1 MDFADQSLKSA
12 GFPER
17 SWNGEPVIAET
28 KNIKRLKPAG
38 AYVMPNTSILR
49 FGLILVT
56 ALVLLAGAVTSA
68 IYLSRPQAQPIPEE
82 LDKPVMAAQIEF
94 MADAMRRS
102 AARIAAHP
110 QTIACFATASPDV
123 CQEQAANLHALNQDA
138 TVLFVT
144 DGQRQ
149 LLPGFLPGETQRLLA
164 SAGRGGAGATAS
176 ATFNLSLSH
185 PVVGSDGKRLGF
197 VIVEQSVPQLQAL
210 FDTLPLPDA
219 AAYAELQQRQTGDA
233 SVVLMRRGN
242 QAVKRNAHATLIAL
256 AGTPWQIA
264 VWRPVT
270 PVVENVAPYVLG
282 WLVASLI
289 IAILVV
295 ATLLAVRNRV
305 TDSLRM
311 LVKLTND
318 LRQQRLRADYPVSL
332 AEFQTPL
339 ETMLKLGKVML
350 GRQKEVSSQARI
362 DHLSQVNNRRSF
374 DEKQKELFASLKDG
388 WSHSLLILDIDN
400 FKQVND
406 TFGHEAGDQLIIKFG
421 NALKASLRNSDFI
434 ARLGGDEFC
443 VLFPFT
449 PLDRA
454 QELADRLRGKMPES
468 VELIPGVTQ
477 KLSWSGGLSE
487 YSREDAQENEA
498 LARADTALLEAK
510 RSGRNVTRIKEAA

>member
-1 MDFADQSLKSA
+1 
-12 GFPER
+12 
-17 SWNGEPVIAET
+17 
-28 KNIKRLKPAG
+28 
-38 AYVMPNTSILR
+38 MPHTSILR
-49 FGLILVT
+49 FGLILAT
-56 ALVLLAGAVTSA
+56 ALVLLAGVVASA
-68 IYLSRPQAQPIPEE
+68 MFLSRPQALPAAEE
-82 LDKPVMAAQIEF
+82 LDKPVMATQIEF
-94 MADAMRRS
+94 MADAMQRS

-110 QTIACFATASPDV
+110 QTLACFTSVAPEV
-123 CQEQAANLHALNQDA
+123 CQAQATNLHALNQDA

-149 LLPGFLPGETQRLLA
+149 LLPGFLPGDTRRLLA
-164 SAGRGGAGATAS
+164 TAGSGGAGATAS

-185 PVVGSDGKRLGF
+185 PVMGSEGKRLGF

-219 AAYAELQQRQTGDA
+219 AAYAELQQRQAGDA
-233 SVVLMRRGN
+233 SMVLMRRGN
-242 QAVKRNAHATLIAL
+242 QAVKRQARATLIAL

-270 PVVENVAPYVLG
+270 PVVESMAPYVLS
-282 WLVASLI
+282 WLVASLM

-295 ATLLAVRNRV
+295 ATILAVRNRV
-305 TDSLRM
+305 NDSLRTM
-311 LVKLTND
+311 VKLTND
-318 LRQQRLRADYPVSL
+318 LRQQRLRADYPVTL

-350 GRQKEVSSQARI
+350 GKQKEVTSQARI

-421 NALKASLRNSDFI
+421 DALRTCLRNSDFI

-454 QELADRLRGKMPES
+454 KELADRLRGNMPES

-487 YSREDAQENEA
+487 YSREDKQENEA

-510 RSGRNVTRIKEAA
+510 RSGRNMTRIRDAA

>member
-1 MDFADQSLKSA
+1 MHH
-12 GFPER
+12 
-17 SWNGEPVIAET
+17 
-28 KNIKRLKPAG
+28 
-38 AYVMPNTSILR
+38 TSILR
-49 FGLILVT
+49 FGLILVA
-56 ALVLLAGAVTSA
+56 ALVLLAGVVTSV
-68 IYLSRPQAQPIPEE
+68 IFLSRPQAAPIEE
-82 LDKPVMAAQIEF
+82 EFDKPVMATQIEF
-94 MADAMRRS
+94 MADAMQRS

-110 QTIACFATASPDV
+110 QTLACFTSGTPDI
-123 CQEQAANLHALNQDA
+123 CQAQAANLHALNQDA
-138 TVLFVT
+138 TVLFAT

-149 LLPGFLPGETQRLLA
+149 LLPGFLPGDTRRLLA
-164 SAGRGGAGATAS
+164 NAGREGMGAAAS

-185 PVVGSDGKRLGF
+185 PVTNSEGKRLGF

-210 FDTLPLPDA
+210 FDTLPLPDS
-219 AAYAELQQRQTGDA
+219 AAYAELQQIQAGDT
-233 SVVLMRRGN
+233 SMVLMRRGN
-242 QAVKRNAHATLIAL
+242 QAIKRHARATLIAL

-264 VWRPVT
+264 VWRPVV
-270 PVVENVAPYVLG
+270 PVVESIAPYALS

-295 ATLLAVRNRV
+295 GTLLAVRTRV
-305 TDSLRM
+305 NDGLRM
-311 LVKLTND
+311 LVRFTND
-318 LRQQRLRADYPVSL
+318 LRQQRLRAAYPVSL
-332 AEFQTPL
+332 AEFQAPL
-339 ETMLKLGKVML
+339 ATMLKLGKVML
-350 GRQKEVSSQARI
+350 GQQKEVTAQARV
-362 DHLSQVNNRRSF
+362 DHLSQVQNRRSF
-374 DEKQKELFASLKDG
+374 DEKQKELFASMKDG

-421 NALKASLRNSDFI
+421 NALKSCLRNSDFI

-454 QELADRLRGKMPES
+454 QELAERLRAKMPES

-487 YSREDAQENEA
+487 YSREDKQENEA

-510 RSGRNVTRIKEAA
+510 RSGRNMTRIRDAA

>member
-1 MDFADQSLKSA
+1 MHH
-12 GFPER
+12 
-17 SWNGEPVIAET
+17 
-28 KNIKRLKPAG
+28 
-38 AYVMPNTSILR
+38 TSILR

-56 ALVLLAGAVTSA
+56 ALVLLAGVVTAV
-68 IYLSRPQAQPIPEE
+68 IFLSRPQSVPIPEE
-82 LDKPVMAAQIEF
+82 FDKPVMATQIEF
-94 MADAMRRS
+94 MAEAMQRS

-110 QTIACFATASPDV
+110 QTLACFTTGSPEV
-123 CQEQAANLHALNQDA
+123 CQAQASNLHALNQDA

-144 DGQRQ
+144 DEQRQ
-149 LLPGFLPGETQRLLA
+149 LLPGFLPGDTRRLLA
-164 SAGRGGAGATAS
+164 NAGRAGMGATAS

-185 PVVGSDGKRLGF
+185 PVSNNEGKRLGF

-210 FDTLPLPDA
+210 FDTLPLPDS
-219 AAYAELQQRQTGDA
+219 AAYAELQQIGAGDV
-233 SVVLMRRGN
+233 SMVLMRRGN
-242 QAVKRNAHATLIAL
+242 QAIKRYAHATLIAL

-264 VWRPVT
+264 VWRPVV
-270 PVVENVAPYVLG
+270 PVVETIAPYALS
-282 WLVASLI
+282 WLVASLT

-295 ATLLAVRNRV
+295 GTLLAVRNRV
-305 TDSLRM
+305 NDSLRM
-311 LVKLTND
+311 LVRLTND
-318 LRQQRLRADYPVSL
+318 LRQQRLRSSYPVSL

-339 ETMLKLGKVML
+339 ATMLKLGKVMM
-350 GRQKEVSSQARI
+350 GQQKEVSSQARV

-374 DEKQKELFASLKDG
+374 DEKQKELFTSMKDG

-421 NALKASLRNSDFI
+421 DALKSCLRNSDFI

-443 VLFPFT
+443 VMFPFT

-454 QELADRLRGKMPES
+454 QELAERLRAKMPES

-487 YSREDAQENEA
+487 YSREDKLENEA

-510 RSGRNVTRIKEAA
+510 RSGRNMTRIKDAA

>member
-1 MDFADQSLKSA
+1 MHH
-12 GFPER
+12 
-17 SWNGEPVIAET
+17 
-28 KNIKRLKPAG
+28 
-38 AYVMPNTSILR
+38 TSISR
-49 FGLILVT
+49 FGLILAA
-56 ALVLLAGAVTSA
+56 ALVLLAGVVTSV
-68 IYLSRPQAQPIPEE
+68 IYLSRPQVQPLPEE

-94 MADAMRRS
+94 LAEAMQRT

-110 QTIACFATASPDV
+110 QTLACFESAAPEV
-123 CQEQAANLHALNQDA
+123 CQAQAANLYALNQDA

-149 LLPGFLPGETQRLLA
+149 LLPGFLPGDTRRLLA
-164 SAGRGGAGATAS
+164 NAGRAGASAS

-185 PVVGSDGKRLGF
+185 PVMGSDGKRLGF
-197 VIVEQSVPQLQAL
+197 VLVEQSVPQLQAL

-219 AAYAELQQRQTGDA
+219 AAYAELQQSQAGDA
-233 SVVLMRRGN
+233 TMVLMRRGN
-242 QAVKRNAHATLIAL
+242 QAIKRNAHPTLIAL

-270 PVVENVAPYVLG
+270 PVVENIAPYMLG
-282 WLVASLI
+282 WLVASLVV
-289 IAILVV
+289 AILVM
-295 ATLLAVRNRV
+295 AFTLAVRNRV
-305 TDSLRM
+305 TDNLRM
-311 LVKLTND
+311 LVKFTND

-350 GRQKEVSSQARI
+350 GRQKEVTTQARL
-362 DHLSQVNNRRSF
+362 DHLSKVNNRRSF

-388 WSHSLLILDIDN
+388 WSHSLLIMDIDN

-421 NALKASLRNSDFI
+421 NALKTCLRNSDFI

-454 QELADRLRGKMPES
+454 QELADRLRANMPES

-487 YSREDAQENEA
+487 YSREDKEENEA
-498 LARADTALLEAK
+498 LARADAALLEAK
-510 RSGRNVTRIKEAA
+510 RGGRNATRIRAAA

>member
-1 MDFADQSLKSA
+1 MHH
-12 GFPER
+12 
-17 SWNGEPVIAET
+17 
-28 KNIKRLKPAG
+28 
-38 AYVMPNTSILR
+38 TSISR
-49 FGLILVT
+49 FGLILAA
-56 ALVLLAGAVTSA
+56 ALVLLAGVVTSV
-68 IYLSRPQAQPIPEE
+68 IYLSRPQVQPLPEE
-82 LDKPVMAAQIEF
+82 PDKPVMASQIEF
-94 MADAMRRS
+94 LAEAMQRT

-110 QTIACFATASPDV
+110 QTLACFESATPEV
-123 CQEQAANLHALNQDA
+123 CQVQAANLYALNQDA

-149 LLPGFLPGETQRLLA
+149 LLPGFLPGDTRRLLA
-164 SAGRGGAGATAS
+164 NAGRAGASAS

-185 PVVGSDGKRLGF
+185 PVMGSDGKRLGF
-197 VIVEQSVPQLQAL
+197 VLVEQSVPQLQAL

-219 AAYAELQQRQTGDA
+219 AAYAELQQSQAGDA
-233 SVVLMRRGN
+233 TMVLMRRGN
-242 QAVKRNAHATLIAL
+242 QAIKRNAHPTLIAL

-270 PVVENVAPYVLG
+270 PVVESVAPYLLS
-282 WLVASLI
+282 WLVASLA
-289 IAILVV
+289 IAILVA
-295 ATLLAVRNRV
+295 ATILGVRNRV
-305 TDSLRM
+305 TDNLRTM
-311 LVKLTND
+311 VKLTND

-339 ETMLKLGKVML
+339 ETMLKLSKVML
-350 GRQKEVSSQARI
+350 GRQKEVSSQARL
-362 DHLSQVNNRRSF
+362 DHLSKVNNRRSF

-421 NALKASLRNSDFI
+421 NALKTCLRNSDFI

-454 QELADRLRGKMPES
+454 QELAERLRAKMPES

-487 YSREDAQENEA
+487 FSREDKEENET
-498 LARADTALLEAK
+498 LARADAALLEAK
-510 RSGRNVTRIKEAA
+510 RGGRNATRVRAAA

>member
-1 MDFADQSLKSA
+1 
-12 GFPER
+12 
-17 SWNGEPVIAET
+17 
-28 KNIKRLKPAG
+28 
-38 AYVMPNTSILR
+38 MPHTSISR
-49 FGLILVT
+49 FGLILAA
-56 ALVLLAGAVTSA
+56 ALVLLAGLGTAA
-68 IYLSRPQAQPIPEE
+68 FYLSRPQAQPVAEE
-82 LDKPVMAAQIEF
+82 FGKPVMAAQIEF
-94 MADAMRRS
+94 LADALRHS
-102 AARIAAHP
+102 AARIAGHP
-110 QTIACFATASPDV
+110 QTLACFATAAPEV
-123 CQEQAANLHALNQDA
+123 CQAQAANLHALNQDA

-144 DGQRQ
+144 AEQNQ

-164 SAGRGGAGATAS
+164 SAGGDGAEATAT

-185 PVVGSDGKRLGF
+185 PVLGSDGKRLGF
-197 VIVEQSVPQLQAL
+197 VIVEQSVPQLQSL

-219 AAYAELQQRQTGDA
+219 AAYAELQQVQAGDT
-233 SVVLMRRGN
+233 SMVLMRRGN
-242 QAVKRNAHATLIAL
+242 QAIKRHAPPTLIAL

-270 PVVENVAPYVLG
+270 PVVESVAPYLLG
-282 WLVASLI
+282 WLVASLM
-289 IAILVV
+289 IAILVM
-295 ATLLAVRNRV
+295 ATILSVRNRV

-311 LVKLTND
+311 LVKFTND
-318 LRQQRLRADYPVSL
+318 LRQQRLRADYPISL

-339 ETMLKLGKVML
+339 ETMLKLGRVML
-350 GRQKEVSSQARI
+350 GRQKEVTSQARM

-421 NALKASLRNSDFI
+421 DALKACLRNSDFI

-449 PLDRA
+449 PLERA
-454 QELADRLRGKMPES
+454 QELAERLRAKMPES

-487 YSREDAQENEA
+487 YSRDDKQENEA
-498 LARADTALLEAK
+498 LARADAALLEAK
-510 RSGRNVTRIKEAA
+510 RGGRNATRVRAAA

>member
-1 MDFADQSLKSA
+1 MLSA
-12 GFPER
+12 
-17 SWNGEPVIAET
+17 
-28 KNIKRLKPAG
+28 
-38 AYVMPNTSILR
+38 
-49 FGLILVT
+49 
-56 ALVLLAGAVTSA
+56 ALVLLAGIVTSV
-68 IYLSRPQAQPIPEE
+68 IYLSRPQVPPAPEE

-94 MADAMRRS
+94 MADAMQRS

-110 QTIACFATASPDV
+110 QTLACFAGAAADV
-123 CQEQAANLHALNQDA
+123 CQAQAANLYALNQDA

-149 LLPGFLPGETQRLLA
+149 LLPGFLPGDTRRLLA
-164 SAGRGGAGATAS
+164 NAGRGEGGSTAT
-176 ATFNLSLSH
+176 ATFNLSVSH

-197 VIVEQSVPQLQAL
+197 VIVEQSVPQLQSL

-219 AAYAELQQRQTGDA
+219 AAYAELQQSQGDGT
-233 SVVLMRRGN
+233 VNVLMRRGN
-242 QAVKRNAHATLIAL
+242 QAIKKRNQPNWIAL
-256 AGTPWQIA
+256 TGTPWTIA
-264 VWRPVT
+264 VWRPVS

-289 IAILVV
+289 IAILVM
-295 ATLLAVRNRV
+295 AITLAVRNRV
-305 TDSLRM
+305 TDNLRM
-311 LVKLTND
+311 LVKFTND
-318 LRQQRLRADYPVSL
+318 LRQQRLRTDYPISL

-339 ETMLKLGKVML
+339 ETMLKLGRVML
-350 GRQKEVSSQARI
+350 GKQKEITSQAKL

-421 NALKASLRNSDFI
+421 NALKTCLRNSDFI

-443 VLFPFT
+443 VLFPYT

-454 QELADRLRGKMPES
+454 QELADRLRSNMPES

-487 YSREDAQENEA
+487 YSRDDREENEA
-498 LARADTALLEAK
+498 LARADAALLEAK
-510 RSGRNVTRIKEAA
+510 RGGRNATRIRAAA

>member
-1 MDFADQSLKSA
+1 
-12 GFPER
+12 
-17 SWNGEPVIAET
+17 
-28 KNIKRLKPAG
+28 
-38 AYVMPNTSILR
+38 MPNTSILR
-49 FGLILVT
+49 FGLMLAA
-56 ALVLLAGAVTSA
+56 ALVLLAGLVTFA
-68 IYLSRPQAQPIPEE
+68 IFHSRPQPQPVAEE

-94 MADAMRRS
+94 LADAMQRS
-102 AARIAAHP
+102 ASRIAAHP
-110 QTIACFATASPDV
+110 QTLACFADAAPDV
-123 CQEQAANLHALNQDA
+123 CQAQAANLHALNQDA

-149 LLPGFLPGETQRLLA
+149 LLPGFLPGDTRRLLA
-164 SAGRGGAGATAS
+164 SAGNDHGGATAT

-185 PVVGSDGKRLGF
+185 PVKGVDGRRLGF

-219 AAYAELQQRQTGDA
+219 AAYAELQQNQADETA
-233 SVVLMRRGN
+233 MVLMRRGN
-242 QAVKRNAHATLIAL
+242 QAIKRQARPSFIAL

-264 VWRPVT
+264 VWRPIT
-270 PVVENVAPYVLG
+270 PVVESVAPYILG
-282 WLVASLI
+282 WLVASLV
-289 IAILVV
+289 IAILVMGI
-295 ATLLAVRNRV
+295 TLAVRNRV
-305 TDSLRM
+305 SDNLRM

-318 LRQQRLRADYPVSL
+318 LRQQRLRSDYPVSL

-350 GRQKEVSSQARI
+350 GRQKEVTSQARL
-362 DHLSQVNNRRSF
+362 DHLSQVNNRRAF
-374 DEKQKELFASLKDG
+374 DEKQKELFATLKDG

-421 NALKASLRNSDFI
+421 NALKNCLRNSDFI

-443 VLFPFT
+443 VLFPYT

-454 QELADRLRGKMPES
+454 QELADRLRTNMPES

-477 KLSWSGGLSE
+477 KLSWSGGMSE
-487 YSREDAQENEA
+487 YSRDDREENEA
-498 LARADTALLEAK
+498 LARADAALLEAK
-510 RSGRNVTRIKEAA
+510 RGGRNATRIRAAA

>member
-1 MDFADQSLKSA
+1 MSH
-12 GFPER
+12 
-17 SWNGEPVIAET
+17 
-28 KNIKRLKPAG
+28 
-38 AYVMPNTSILR
+38 TSVLR
-49 FGLILVT
+49 FGLILAT
-56 ALVLLAGAVTSA
+56 ALVLLAGLATFA
-68 IYLSRPQAQPIPEE
+68 IYQSRPQAQSAQEE
-82 LDKPVMAAQIEF
+82 FDKPVMAAQIEF
-94 MADAMRRS
+94 LAEAMQRS

-110 QTIACFATASPDV
+110 QTLACFVSAAPDV
-123 CQEQAANLHALNQDA
+123 CQAQAANLYALNQDA

-149 LLPGFLPGETQRLLA
+149 LLPGFLPGDTQRLLA
-164 SAGRGGAGATAS
+164 SSAGRGGTGATAT

-185 PVVGSDGKRLGF
+185 PVVDSDGKRLGV
-197 VIVEQSVPQLQAL
+197 VIVEQSMPQLQAL

-219 AAYAELQQRQTGDA
+219 AAYAELQQNQTGDA

-242 QAVKRNAHATLIAL
+242 QAIKRHAQPTQIAL

-270 PVVENVAPYVLG
+270 PVVESVVPYVLG

-289 IAILVV
+289 IAILVM
-295 ATLLAVRNRV
+295 ATILAVRNRV
-305 TDSLRM
+305 SDNLRM
-311 LVKLTND
+311 LVKFTND
-318 LRQQRLRADYPVSL
+318 LRQQRLRTHYPVSL
-332 AEFQTPL
+332 TEFQTPL
-339 ETMLKLGKVML
+339 ETMQKLGRVML
-350 GRQKEVSSQARI
+350 GRQKEATSLARI

-374 DEKQKELFASLKDG
+374 DEKQKELFASMKDG

-406 TFGHEAGDQLIIKFG
+406 AFGHEAGDQLIIKFG
-421 NALKASLRNSDFI
+421 NARKTCLRNSDFI

-443 VLFPFT
+443 VLFPYT

-454 QELADRLRGKMPES
+454 QELAERLRANMPES

-487 YSREDAQENEA
+487 YSRDDKEENEA
-498 LARADTALLEAK
+498 LARADAALLEAK
-510 RSGRNVTRIKEAA
+510 RGGRNATRIRAAA

>member
-1 MDFADQSLKSA
+1 MHH
-12 GFPER
+12 
-17 SWNGEPVIAET
+17 
-28 KNIKRLKPAG
+28 
-38 AYVMPNTSILR
+38 TSISR
-49 FGLILVT
+49 FGLILAAV
-56 ALVLLAGAVTSA
+56 LVLLAGIVTSA
-68 IYLSRPQAQPIPEE
+68 IYLSRPQAQPVPEE

-94 MADAMRRS
+94 LAEAMQRT

-110 QTIACFATASPDV
+110 QTLACFDSASPEV
-123 CQEQAANLHALNQDA
+123 CQAQAANLHALNQDA

-149 LLPGFLPGETQRLLA
+149 LLPGFLPGDTRRLLA
-164 SAGRGGAGATAS
+164 NAGRAGASAT

-185 PVVGSDGKRLGF
+185 PVTGSDGKRLGF

-219 AAYAELQQRQTGDA
+219 AAYAELQQSQTGDA
-233 SVVLMRRGN
+233 AMVLMRRGN
-242 QAVKRNAHATLIAL
+242 QAIKRHTHPTLIAL

-270 PVVENVAPYVLG
+270 PVVESVAPYLLS

-289 IAILVV
+289 IAILVT
-295 ATLLAVRNRV
+295 ATTLAVRNRV
-305 TDSLRM
+305 TDNLRTM
-311 LVKLTND
+311 VKLTND
-318 LRQQRLRADYPVSL
+318 LRQQRLRTDYPVSL

-350 GRQKEVSSQARI
+350 GRQKEVSSQARL
-362 DHLSQVNNRRSF
+362 DHLSKVNNRRSF

-388 WSHSLLILDIDN
+388 WSHSLLIMDIDN

-443 VLFPFT
+443 VLFPYT

-454 QELADRLRGKMPES
+454 QELAERLRAKMPES

-487 YSREDAQENEA
+487 YSREDKEENEA
-498 LARADTALLEAK
+498 LARADAALLEAK
-510 RSGRNVTRIKEAA
+510 RGGRNATRIRAAA

>member
-1 MDFADQSLKSA
+1 
-12 GFPER
+12 
-17 SWNGEPVIAET
+17 
-28 KNIKRLKPAG
+28 
-38 AYVMPNTSILR
+38 MPHTSILR

-56 ALVLLAGAVTSA
+56 ALVLLAGVVTSVLF
-68 IYLSRPQAQPIPEE
+68 LSRPQSVPVPEE
-82 LDKPVMAAQIEF
+82 FDKPVMATQIEF
-94 MADAMRRS
+94 MADAMQRS

-110 QTIACFATASPDV
+110 QTLACFTSGAPEV
-123 CQEQAANLHALNQDA
+123 CQAQADNLHALNQDA
-138 TVLFVT
+138 TVLFAS

-149 LLPGFLPGETQRLLA
+149 LLPGFLPGDTRRLLA
-164 SAGRGGAGATAS
+164 NASRDGMGATAS
-176 ATFNLSLSH
+176 ATFSLSLSH
-185 PVVGSDGKRLGF
+185 PVTNSEGRRLGF

-210 FDTLPLPDA
+210 FDTLPLPDS
-219 AAYAELQQRQTGDA
+219 AAYAELQQIQAAGDT
-233 SVVLMRRGN
+233 SMVLMRRGN
-242 QAVKRNAHATLIAL
+242 QAVTRHAHASLIAL

-264 VWRPVT
+264 VWRPIV
-270 PVVENVAPYVLG
+270 PVVESIAPYVLG
-282 WLVASLI
+282 WLVASLV

-295 ATLLAVRNRV
+295 GTILAVRNRV
-305 TDSLRM
+305 NDSLRM
-311 LVKLTND
+311 LVKFIND
-318 LRQQRLRADYPVSL
+318 LRLQRLRADYPVSL
-332 AEFQTPL
+332 AEFRTPL
-339 ETMLKLGKVML
+339 ATMLKLGKVML
-350 GRQKEVSSQARI
+350 GQQKEVSSQARV

-374 DEKQKELFASLKDG
+374 DEKQKELFASMKDG

-421 NALKASLRNSDFI
+421 DALKSCLRNSDFI

-454 QELADRLRGKMPES
+454 QELAERLRAKMPES

-487 YSREDAQENEA
+487 YSREDKQENEA

-510 RSGRNVTRIKEAA
+510 RSGRNMTRIRDAA